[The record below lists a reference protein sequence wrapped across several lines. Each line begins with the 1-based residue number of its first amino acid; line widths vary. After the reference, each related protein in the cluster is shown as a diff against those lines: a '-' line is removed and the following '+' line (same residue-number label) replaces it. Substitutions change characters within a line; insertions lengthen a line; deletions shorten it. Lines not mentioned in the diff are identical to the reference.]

1 MLHILSLNRLLCLF
15 LLAGSMSV
23 WGQSKNFI
31 LTKDGVGSLRKDRVF
46 VDQSK
51 SQEGLYNRVYKEVI
65 EDELDGNAEIYTLC
79 WNHIV
84 VARFRLEE
92 YMQGKPQ
99 TIAICS
105 PDISTAEG
113 LKVGMSVSK
122 ISKDP
127 KFKAKWI
134 VYMDAKGF
142 AIAEYG
148 DYTLR
153 FHDDCLSATGLEKVK
168 KIVESGEVELT
179 ASDFALLSQI
189 EYIEI

>member
-15 LLAGSMSV
+15 LLVGSMSV

-31 LTKDGVGSLRKDRVF
+31 LTKDGVGSLRKDRAF

-79 WNHIV
+79 WNNIV
-84 VARFRLEE
+84 VAHFRLEE

-113 LKVGMSVSK
+113 LKVGMYVSE

-134 VYMDAKGF
+134 VYPDAKGF

-153 FHDDCLSATGLEKVK
+153 FHDDCLSAAGLEKVR
-168 KIVESGEVELT
+168 KIVESGEIELT